1 MTIKELET
9 LVDLPRTSIRYYERE
24 GLIAPSRSDNNYR
37 DYTQADA
44 DALQK
49 IKLLRKLH
57 LEVDTIRLI
66 QQGSLSLDQALDDQL
81 RTLERDQ
88 NALTQAREVCH
99 ALRESSS
106 DYDHLNPLPWLERL
120 ERDEVPPSAHFP
132 TPSDTLPPL
141 PVAPYPIRRFL
152 ARELDYNLMA
162 LVVLVFQIF
171 VFRIPDSDNAI
182 LNWLAGY
189 LILLPMLAVEA
200 VLLHLWGTTPGK
212 WLLGL
217 SLRDRQGK
225 KLSLARALRRS
236 RLLFSKGYGYNIPI
250 YNLYRHYKSFR
261 ICAELEPLPW
271 DQDETT
277 SLADDVAYTAAPFCT
292 FHGVRWTAAVLLV
305 LFTAVSMTFAAL
317 RPPCRGD
324 LTVAELSRNY
334 NHIVTFF
341 HLNLSHL
348 DDQGQRIVPP
358 ADPTQFVVNLSNWD
372 DPVPTYTVDDTGH
385 LTALSLTWEAIP
397 PEEGGGLY
405 LFSYGSFATL
415 VDAVVAARHGLFSYA
430 FAIDAANQ
438 KLEELLPGETVE
450 LDGGYTVSAQLEG
463 TGLEPMGNLEYFAT
477 NGEPVDASLTLT
489 LTIP

>member
-37 DYTQADA
+37 DYTQSDA

-141 PVAPYPIRRFL
+141 PVAPHPIRRFL

-217 SLRDRQGK
+217 SLRDRAGN
-225 KLSLARALRRS
+225 KLSRRRAFYRS
-236 RLLFSKGYGYNIPI
+236 CMLFAKGYGYNIPI
-250 YNLYRHYKSFR
+250 YNLYRYYKSYR
-261 ICAELEPLPW
+261 ACKDGEPLPW
-271 DQDETT
+271 DQDTYS
-277 SLADDVAYTAAPFCT
+277 SLGDDVAYTAVPLQT
-292 FHGVRWTAAVLLV
+292 FHGVRWTACCALTLAFSLLV
-305 LFTAVSMTFAAL
+305 VLIGL
-317 RPPCRGD
+317 RPPCQGE

-334 NHIVTFF
+334 NHMVTMYKMALPDMDDEGQWIAPPYDPSHIVI
-341 HLNLSHL
+341 NLS
-348 DDQGQRIVPP
+348 DW
-358 ADPTQFVVNLSNWD
+358 T
-372 DPVPTYTVDDTGH
+372 DPVPTYEVDENGH
-385 LTALSLTWEAIP
+385 LTSFSLTWHAIP
-397 PEEGGGLY
+397 QSSGLY
-405 LFSYGSFATL
+405 FFSASRFYALMDG
-415 VDAVVAARHGLFSYA
+415 AVSARQSLLSYA

-438 KLEELLPGETVE
+438 QMTDLLPGETVE

-463 TGLEPMGNLEYFAT
+463 TGLETMGNLEYFST

-489 LTIP
+489 CIFP

>member
-1 MTIKELET
+1 MTIKELEA
-9 LVDLPRTSIRYYERE
+9 LVNMPRTSIRYYERE
-24 GLIAPSRSDNNYR
+24 GLISPIRASNNYR
-37 DYTQADA
+37 SYTLDDA

-57 LEVDTIRLI
+57 LEVDTIRLL
-66 QQGSLSLDQALDDQL
+66 QEGTLSLDQALADQL
-81 RTLERDQ
+81 
-88 NALTQAREVCH
+88 NALEQDRAALEQARQVCS
-99 ALRESSS
+99 ALRDAHS
-106 DYDHLNPLPWLERL
+106 DYAHLDPHPWLERL
-120 ERDEVPPSAHFP
+120 EQEGAPSSRFTPPETAIP
-132 TPSDTLPPL
+132 DL
-141 PVAPYPIRRFL
+141 PVAPHPIRRFL
-152 ARELDYNLMA
+152 ARTLDYNLMA
-162 LVVLVFQIF
+162 LVLLAIQLFVFQN
-171 VFRIPDSDNAI
+171 PSSDSAI
-182 LNWLAGY
+182 LDWLGGY